1 MPSMRDTLLS
11 QCCMLRTIFDL
22 YKRPSRLLGIRI
34 IITPNQTPRIQTI
47 LSQTPHQTMISSKHI
62 LILLAALLNGAN
74 AQIPVQPGEG
84 PVIVPPPVQP
94 NEGPVVLLPQ
104 VQPGEGPV
112 IIDSRQELK
121 GQEKRQVFGIHSPF
135 YRSQL

>member
-1 MPSMRDTLLS
+1 
-11 QCCMLRTIFDL
+11 
-22 YKRPSRLLGIRI
+22 
-34 IITPNQTPRIQTI
+34 
-47 LSQTPHQTMISSKHI
+47 MISSKHI

-112 IIDSRQELK
+112 IIDSRQEQK